1 MSTKVDELLNLLTD
15 IQDQIRVLALS
26 QKELVQE
33 HYLNY
38 LYADSQDEVKSS
50 EILKQGHQY
59 YWC

>member
-1 MSTKVDELLNLLTD
+1 MCTKVDELLNLLTE
-15 IQDQIRVLALS
+15 IQDQIRTLALS

-50 EILKQGHQY
+50 EILKQGH
-59 YWC
+59 